1 MPRPYFVADQATVT
15 VLKPV
20 ASSAFGSYKL
30 SVPEDVD
37 INDIYKFAAP
47 GNELGYVASLAP
59 AGHRVGGFARRF
71 VRADVNVTAADTTD
85 PDWVPSSDV
94 DKVLTDAAAR
104 VEGDFFLESD
114 ITKAGLGPWIPFTHF
129 EQGDLATV
137 EIWGRRVPLP
147 VTRIEPK
154 VTDHDENDWAVHV
167 GGQVLT
173 DDEARLAEN
182 ETLRQ
187 AAVQSRREVAGLES
201 QTAKAVESAESAK
214 AAANEA
220 LTAVKDADGSIA
232 NHVREATEASE
243 RAWEHSEEADQHSK
257 DAARASLEARLASQ
271 RSSSSSAQSVSHSM
285 LSLDYSERSRE
296 HSERSFE
303 YSDQARKYSQKSFE
317 YVQEAG
323 DHVKKATDASDAA
336 SEASQ
341 ASQQASQEA
350 SDASSQAKTAS
361 EASSDASQ
369 AATQAKTLTQ
379 EALRKAEEARNDAE
393 TARRSAE
400 EARDAAETKRADAE
414 AKRDQAE
421 QARKR
426 AMQSM
431 QAAAAAMAAA
441 EQARMWAEEERKK
454 AEQQRMQAENERS
467 KAESARSDAET
478 ARDQAETARSD
489 AEEKRA
495 AAETQRN
502 EAEQQRKLAENA
514 RSRAINAMM
523 AASSSMAAAEFAR
536 AEAERRRNEA
546 EQERKLAEDK
556 RKLAEEARQKAH
568 EARQGAETA
577 KAHTLAIQQFYLA
590 GGLDVHR
597 NLIFWN
603 RERRTRLFDHVGA
616 GSKKHD
622 DLLTTTDWNQQRGL
636 SFTAHGTWWGRVQ
649 FQIEY
654 KAAVGGKSAVDLYTF
669 NVGPGYR
676 SDTFEQGASQMVFTQ
691 AHIQVEVWL
700 PNKPEYVV
708 EVDRET
714 GKFIPTDVYKNPV
727 ENPVSVR
734 SDGAVAFER
743 GVSFYTNVA
752 EKDKDGTYVRAKKVQ
767 IPGTDISVWPPYV
780 KFWEP

>member
-1 MPRPYFVADQATVT
+1 MSIKLVADGGEITVGARVAVYT
-15 VLKPV
+15 YGAFNVVL
-20 ASSAFGSYKL
+20 
-30 SVPEDVD
+30 PE
-37 INDIYKFAAP
+37 
-47 GNELGYVASLAP
+47 GRELAQDDYADDKYTNGYVYRPPGIDKLGRFDIA
-59 AGHRVGGFARRF
+59 FA
-71 VRADVNVTAADTTD
+71 RADVTVETNAGYSNFEAVVDATQRK
-85 PDWVPSSDV
+85 VSEDV
-94 DKVLTDAAAR
+94 YFER
-104 VEGDFFLESD
+104 D
-114 ITKAGLGPWIPFTHF
+114 ITGAGLGPWTPGEDYQVGDIVDVLVFNRVIP
-129 EQGDLATV
+129 Q
-137 EIWGRRVPLP
+137 P
-147 VTRIEPK
+147 VTAITYTSASDDPLGVR
-154 VTDHDENDWAVHV
+154 VHV
-167 GGQVLT
+167 GGQTIRDAELVEEQNRSVR
-173 DDEARLAEN
+173 EAIAQESAQR
-182 ETLRQ
+182 RKQ
-187 AAVQSRREVAGLES
+187 VGAVQS
-201 QTAKAVESAESAK
+201 TATAAK
-214 AAANEA
+214 TTADEA
-220 LTAVKDADGSIA
+220 LAAVNDADGTIA
-232 NHVREATEASE
+232 SHVREATEASE
-243 RAWEHSEEADQHSK
+243 KAAEHSEAADQHSR
-257 DAARASLEARLASQ
+257 DAARSSLEARLASQ
-271 RSSSSSAQSVSHSM
+271 RSSASSAQSVSHSM

-303 YSDQARKYSQKSFE
+303 YSDQARRHSQKSFE
-317 YVQEAG
+317 HAQKSAEHVQ
-323 DHVKKATDASDAA
+323 KATEASEAS

-341 ASQQASQEA
+341 ASQDASQAA
-350 SDASSQAKTAS
+350 SLASSQAKTAS
-361 EASSDASQ
+361 EASSTASQ

-393 TARRSAE
+393 TARRLAE
-400 EARDAAETKRADAE
+400 QARDAAETKRADAE

-467 KAESARSDAET
+467 KAESARSAAET

-489 AEEKRA
+489 AEGKRA

-502 EAEQQRKLAENA
+502 AAEQQRKLAEAA
-514 RSRAINAMM
+514 RNRAINAMM

-536 AEAERRRNEA
+536 AEAERRRTEA

-568 EARQGAETA
+568 EARQAAETA
-577 KAHTLAIQQFYLA
+577 KKHTLAIQQYYLS

-603 RERRTRLFDHVGA
+603 RERRTRLFEHVGA

-622 DLLTTTDWNQQRGL
+622 DLLTTTDWNNQRGL
-636 SFTAHGTWWGRVQ
+636 SFTAHGTWWGRVS

-676 SDTFEQGASQMVFTQ
+676 SDTFEQGAPQMVFTQ

>member
-1 MPRPYFVADQATVT
+1 MSIKLVADGGEITVGARVAVYT
-15 VLKPV
+15 YGAFNVVLPEGRELAQDDYTDDKYTNGYAYRPQGTDKLGRFDI
-20 ASSAFGSYKL
+20 AF
-30 SVPEDVD
+30 
-37 INDIYKFAAP
+37 A
-47 GNELGYVASLAP
+47 
-59 AGHRVGGFARRF
+59 
-71 VRADVNVTAADTTD
+71 RADVTVETNAGY
-85 PDWVPSSDV
+85 SDFEAVV
-94 DKVLTDAAAR
+94 DASQRKVSEDVYFER
-104 VEGDFFLESD
+104 D
-114 ITKAGLGPWIPFTHF
+114 ITGAGLGPWTPGEDYEVGDIVDVLVFNRVIP
-129 EQGDLATV
+129 Q
-137 EIWGRRVPLP
+137 P
-147 VTRIEPK
+147 VTAITYTSASDDPLGVR
-154 VTDHDENDWAVHV
+154 VHV
-167 GGQVLT
+167 GGQTIRDAELVEEQNRSVR
-173 DDEARLAEN
+173 EAIAQESAQR
-182 ETLRQ
+182 RKQ
-187 AAVQSRREVAGLES
+187 VGAVQSTA
-201 QTAKAVESAESAK
+201 TAAKATAD
-214 AAANEA
+214 EA
-220 LTAVKDADGSIA
+220 LAAVNDADGTIA
-232 NHVREATEASE
+232 SHVREATEASE
-243 RAWEHSEEADQHSK
+243 KAAEHSEEADQHSK

-454 AEQQRMQAENERS
+454 AEQQRMQAELERS

-603 RERRTRLFDHVGA
+603 RERRTRLFEHVGA

-622 DLLTTTDWNQQRGL
+622 DLLTTSDWNDQRGL
-636 SFTAHGTWWGRVQ
+636 SFTAHGTWWGRVS

-654 KAAVGGKSAVDLYTF
+654 KAVVGGKSAVDLYTF

-676 SDTFEQGASQMVFTQ
+676 SDTFKQGASQMMFTQ
-691 AHIQVEVWL
+691 AQIQVEVWL
-700 PNKPEYVV
+700 PNKPEFVL
-708 EVDRET
+708 EVDPET
-714 GKFIPTDVYKNPV
+714 GKFVPTDVYDNPAGRQV
-727 ENPVSVR
+727 IVR
-734 SDGAVAFER
+734 SDGAATF
-743 GVSFYTNVA
+743 GPNVYFPNDRA
-752 EKDKDGTYVRAKKVQ
+752 EILPDKSAIRAKKVT
-767 IPGTDISVWPPYV
+767 IPGADMQVWPPYV
-780 KFWEP
+780 KFEVA

>member
-1 MPRPYFVADQATVT
+1 MSIKLVADGGEITVGARVAVYAYGAFNV
-15 VLKPV
+15 VL
-20 ASSAFGSYKL
+20 
-30 SVPEDVD
+30 PE
-37 INDIYKFAAP
+37 
-47 GNELGYVASLAP
+47 GRELAQDDYADDKYTNGYVYRPPGTDKLGRFDIA
-59 AGHRVGGFARRF
+59 FA
-71 VRADVNVTAADTTD
+71 RADVTVETNAGYSNFEAIVDASQRK
-85 PDWVPSSDV
+85 VSEDV
-94 DKVLTDAAAR
+94 YFER
-104 VEGDFFLESD
+104 D
-114 ITKAGLGPWIPFTHF
+114 ITGAGLGPWTPGEDYQVGDIVDVLVFNRVIP
-129 EQGDLATV
+129 Q
-137 EIWGRRVPLP
+137 P
-147 VTRIEPK
+147 VTAITYTSASDDPLGVR
-154 VTDHDENDWAVHV
+154 VHV
-167 GGQVLT
+167 GGQTIRDAELVEEQNRSVR
-173 DDEARLAEN
+173 EAIAQESAQR
-182 ETLRQ
+182 RKQ
-187 AAVQSRREVAGLES
+187 VGAVQSTA
-201 QTAKAVESAESAK
+201 TAAKATAD
-214 AAANEA
+214 EA
-220 LTAVKDADGSIA
+220 LAAVNDADGTIA
-232 NHVREATEASE
+232 SHVREATEASE
-243 RAWEHSEEADQHSK
+243 KAAEHSEEADQHSK

-393 TARRSAE
+393 TARRLAE
-400 EARDAAETKRADAE
+400 QARDAAETKRADAE

-454 AEQQRMQAENERS
+454 AEQQRMQAELERS

-478 ARDQAETARSD
+478 ARDQAETARSE

-502 EAEQQRKLAENA
+502 EAEQQRKLAEKA

-556 RKLAEEARQKAH
+556 RKLAEQERQKAH
-568 EARQGAETA
+568 EARQAAETA
-577 KAHTLAIQQFYLA
+577 KKHTLAIQQYYLS

-636 SFTAHGTWWGRVQ
+636 KFTAHGTWWGRVQ

-654 KAAVGGKSAVDLYTF
+654 KAAIGGKSAVDLYTF

-708 EVDRET
+708 EVDRNT

-780 KFWEP
+780 RFWEP